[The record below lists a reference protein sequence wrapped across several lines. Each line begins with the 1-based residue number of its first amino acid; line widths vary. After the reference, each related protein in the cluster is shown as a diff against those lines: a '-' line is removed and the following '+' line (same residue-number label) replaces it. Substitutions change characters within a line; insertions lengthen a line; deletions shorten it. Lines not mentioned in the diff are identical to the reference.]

1 MRVNRPNGDES
12 MATDRLALVRDK
24 VDQILR
30 QIAEWEYQRAGTI
43 HLYGVSAVCVLLA
56 VRRGLDPELCAV
68 AGMLHDI
75 RTYRTGDY
83 QDHAQLGAPEAEKI
97 LEELGC
103 FTPEEI
109 ALVGC
114 AIARHSDKEACD
126 EAVDELLKDAD
137 VLQHFL
143 FNPGIVDGLF
153 GPGGEVPAEAAAW
166 VGRWRSVL
174 NELGVEP
181 NGRWP
186 AQASVDPT
194 GG

>member
-1 MRVNRPNGDES
+1 
-12 MATDRLALVRDK
+12 MATDRLALVRDRI
-24 VDQILR
+24 DHILR

-56 VRRGLDPELCAV
+56 VRRGLDPELCAII
-68 AGMLHDI
+68 GMLHDI
-75 RTYRTGDY
+75 RTYRTGDHI
-83 QDHAQLGAPEAEKI
+83 DHARLGAPEAETI

-109 ALVGC
+109 AVVGC

-126 EAVDELLKDAD
+126 EAMDELLKDAD

-143 FNPGIVDGLF
+143 YNPGIADGLF

-166 VGRWRSVL
+166 VRRWRSAL
-174 NELGVEP
+174 NELGAEP
-181 NGRWP
+181 SSRWP
-186 AQASVDPT
+186 ALSDAPPRKWTRRRAKIV
-194 GG
+194 